1 MHELRLHLIQLFGV
15 YQTLCP
21 IEREIRVDG
30 TLKLNISNLLDHC
43 RTGSTTGI
51 QPIWGG
57 WPRWSLRKRA
67 RKWRQDWLLPECES
81 VDPAECQQH
90 AIELDLWDRELYRAR
105 RLCESGLWINSLFH
119 NRNQMPFRISR
130 LLPKQKQSQ
139 APALS
144 HPPPTIFN
152 SPSPTARTVRI
163 PQESTQSCTR
173 KTKAISR
180 LLPKQN
186 NHKHLQSHPPPTIFN
201 SVPRLI
207 LIKSSRFRPTLPV
220 TNCSM
225 AWRITPEK
233 YSLIIVL
240 DTTMTQRRR
249 SRLLQLRRCFT
260 LFGSPMFWDIFNSN
274 LPLIRGIYGGMK
286 KLSLISE
293 TLLRQWIQKKP
304 IALLL
309 TTICFRMRL
318 LLLTQPIFP
327 K

>member
-1 MHELRLHLIQLFGV
+1 MWE
-15 YQTLCP
+15 
-21 IEREIRVDG
+21 
-30 TLKLNISNLLDHC
+30 
-43 RTGSTTGI
+43 
-51 QPIWGG
+51 
-57 WPRWSLRKRA
+57 WSLNQLPFSQSEPNA
-67 RKWRQDWLLPECES
+67 RS
-81 VDPAECQQH
+81 
-90 AIELDLWDRELYRAR
+90 
-105 RLCESGLWINSLFH
+105 
-119 NRNQMPFRISR
+119 FRISR

-152 SPSPTARTVRI
+152 SPSLTARTVRI

-173 KTKAISR
+173 KTKA
-180 LLPKQN
+180 
-186 NHKHLQSHPPPTIFN
+186 
-201 SVPRLI
+201 VPRLI